1 MFLHCCISESK
12 EKLLFFFYCRHG
24 WHRALLLIFAF
35 GNYEEGCN
43 CMANFQSGTNEWSI
57 PLWLHCIAMNS
68 TIKTQR
74 SIKQCLK
81 TDCCPWTFLCVSE
94 TSEIVFILFF
104 LCLPVSGFYL
114 AIYVKIK
121 DILWDSTMSAKQL
134 LTAIYSNNRFVM
146 TLF

>member
-12 EKLLFFFYCRHG
+12 EKLLFCFYCRHG

-81 TDCCPWTFLCVSE
+81 TACCPWTFLCVSE
-94 TSEIVFILFF
+94 TSEIIFILFF
-104 LCLPVSGFYL
+104 FMFTCFR
-114 AIYVKIK
+114 
-121 DILWDSTMSAKQL
+121 ILFSNLRKNKRHIMRLYYECQATSDSNLQ
-134 LTAIYSNNRFVM
+134 
-146 TLF
+146 

>member
-12 EKLLFFFYCRHG
+12 DKLLFRFCCRHI

-35 GNYEEGCN
+35 CNYEEGCN

-68 TIKTQR
+68 TIKTQW

-81 TDCCPWTFLCVSE
+81 TDCCPWTFFVCQKLQR
-94 TSEIVFILFF
+94 LFLF
-104 LCLPVSGFYL
+104 YFFYVYLFQEFYL

-146 TLF
+146 TFF

>member
-12 EKLLFFFYCRHG
+12 EKLLFCFYCRHG

-57 PLWLHCIAMNS
+57 PLWIHCIAMNS

-94 TSEIVFILFF
+94 TSEIIFILFF
-104 LCLPVSGFYL
+104 FMFTCFR
-114 AIYVKIK
+114 
-121 DILWDSTMSAKQL
+121 ILFSNLRKNKRHIMRLYYECQATSDSNLQ
-134 LTAIYSNNRFVM
+134 
-146 TLF
+146 

>member
-12 EKLLFFFYCRHG
+12 EKLLFCFYCRHG

-94 TSEIVFILFF
+94 TSEIIFILFF
-104 LCLPVSGFYL
+104 FMFTCFR
-114 AIYVKIK
+114 
-121 DILWDSTMSAKQL
+121 ILLSNLRKNKRHIMRLYYECQATSDSNLQ
-134 LTAIYSNNRFVM
+134 
-146 TLF
+146 

>member
-12 EKLLFFFYCRHG
+12 EKLLFCFYCRHV

-35 GNYEEGCN
+35 CNYEEGCN

-94 TSEIVFILFF
+94 TSEIIFILFF
-104 LCLPVSGFYL
+104 FMFTCFR
-114 AIYVKIK
+114 
-121 DILWDSTMSAKQL
+121 ILFSNLRKNKRHIMRLYYECQATSDSNLQ
-134 LTAIYSNNRFVM
+134 
-146 TLF
+146 

>member
-12 EKLLFFFYCRHG
+12 EKLLFCFYCRHV

-35 GNYEEGCN
+35 CNYEEGCN

-94 TSEIVFILFF
+94 TSEIIFILFF
-104 LCLPVSGFYL
+104 FMFTCFR
-114 AIYVKIK
+114 
-121 DILWDSTMSAKQL
+121 ILFSNLRKNKRHIMRVYYECQATSDSNLQ
-134 LTAIYSNNRFVM
+134 
-146 TLF
+146 

>member
-12 EKLLFFFYCRHG
+12 EKLLFCFYCRHG

-94 TSEIVFILFF
+94 TSEIIFILFF
-104 LCLPVSGFYL
+104 FMFTCFR
-114 AIYVKIK
+114 
-121 DILWDSTMSAKQL
+121 ILFSNLRKNKRHIMRLYYECQATSDSNLQ
-134 LTAIYSNNRFVM
+134 
-146 TLF
+146 

>member
-12 EKLLFFFYCRHG
+12 EKLLFCFYCRHG

-94 TSEIVFILFF
+94 TSEIIFYSFFFMFTCFRILFSN
-104 LCLPVSGFYL
+104 LRKNKRHITRLYYECQATS
-114 AIYVKIK
+114 
-121 DILWDSTMSAKQL
+121 DSNLQ
-134 LTAIYSNNRFVM
+134 
-146 TLF
+146 